1 MSARL
6 PKTIGSY
13 KIRSE
18 LGEGGMGV
26 LFLARQP
33 ALDRDVVLKRLHRDL
48 GRDPNA
54 AERFAREAQSAGE
67 VHHQNVV
74 AVYDCFDWR
83 GDRYI
88 AQEFVNGGDLAR
100 VVESVAPLEPQVA
113 GAIALQA
120 IRGVEAIHKR
130 GIVHRD
136 LKPANVLVS
145 RLGEVKITDFGIAL
159 DPGGGPA
166 LTEVG
171 HAVGTPPYMSPEQL
185 RGERPDARSDLFSWG
200 VLVYELLAGHV
211 PFAADTEEAGSS
223 LLRSIEGGA
232 FSPLRRAAPGCP
244 RVLAR
249 TVTRCLRAKPGRRPQ
264 DAAAVRAELERWLG
278 AAASERVER
287 DVAEWLA
294 TRQVF
299 ARAPEHTELVSVPSP
314 APRRRHRGRRV
325 LLALAGAALVALGVG
340 VVAVEVAD
348 APWDLARSDA
358 GWLGEP
364 LATASGDP
372 PAIES
377 PGDTAAAESSGDTA
391 AADSS
396 GDTSAAESSG
406 DGEAGAGSGP

>member
-13 KIRSE
+13 EIRSE

-54 AERFAREAQSAGE
+54 AERFAREAKSAGE

-88 AQEFVNGGDLAR
+88 AQEFVNGGDLER
-100 VVESVAPLEPQVA
+100 VVEAVAPVDAAVA
-113 GAIALQA
+113 GAIALQT

-159 DPGGGPA
+159 DAGGGPA

-200 VLVYELLAGHV
+200 VLIYELLAGHV
-211 PFAADTEEAGSS
+211 PFAADPDEAGAS
-223 LLRSIEGGA
+223 LLRSIEAGA
-232 FSPLRRAAPGCP
+232 CAPLRRAAPGCP
-244 RVLAR
+244 RALAR
-249 TVTRCLRAKPGRRPQ
+249 TVTRCLRAKPGRRPL
-264 DAAAVRAELERWLG
+264 DAAAVRSELERWIG

-299 ARAPEHTELVSVPSP
+299 ARAPEHTELLAVPP
-314 APRRRHRGRRV
+314 PAAPRRPWARRV
-325 LLALAGAALVALGVG
+325 LLTALAGAALVALGVG

-348 APWDLARSDA
+348 APWDLAQQDA
-358 GWLGEP
+358 RWLGEP
-364 LATASGDP
+364 LAPAEAVAPATDEADP
-372 PAIES
+372 DDATPR
-377 PGDTAAAESSGDTA
+377 P
-391 AADSS
+391 
-396 GDTSAAESSG
+396 
-406 DGEAGAGSGP
+406 